1 MAVLSRRRRPQPGDI
16 YSLNFQTAVATA
28 EFHMVIGLTHPAMS
42 SNLTDFILQHA
53 GPAWTTIS
61 EGRLNKSVYFSDPL
75 PMKWVLI
82 AADGLTESAVRE
94 ANQRCLQ

>member
-16 YSLNFQTAVATA
+16 YSLNFQTEKLPV
-28 EFHMVIGLTHPAMS
+28 FHMVIGLTHPAMAS
-42 SNLTDFILQHA
+42 LTQY
-53 GPAWTTIS
+53 GESVQEYPTWTTIS

-75 PMKWVLI
+75 PGKWVLI